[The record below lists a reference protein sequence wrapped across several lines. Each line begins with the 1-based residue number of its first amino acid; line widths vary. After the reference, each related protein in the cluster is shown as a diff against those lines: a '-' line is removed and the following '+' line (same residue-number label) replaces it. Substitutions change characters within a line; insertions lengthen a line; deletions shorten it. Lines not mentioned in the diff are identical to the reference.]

1 MNIMFFL
8 KPKSDLA
15 FIYDYHTLRQA
26 LEIME
31 YHKYSCVPILN
42 KEGKYVGSITEG
54 DLLWSLKELDLFNIK
69 EAESIS
75 IMKIKR
81 RVDYQC
87 VTAESNMEDLIGRAM
102 EQNFV
107 PVIDDQGH
115 FIGIITRRDIIGYC
129 YDRLKECG
137 NYKEILKEIKNLG
150 LKGIKLHPDYQ
161 DMYFDDIR
169 YEHIVD
175 TASELGLITVVH
187 AGADP
192 KCPKDVHCTPKM
204 ARKLLDDVKPEK
216 LVLAH
221 MGGNEM
227 WDEVEKYLVG
237 QNVYF
242 DTGVILDRMPEEQFL
257 RMVHMHGA
265 DRILFGTDSP
275 WADQKKFVTL
285 FDQMPLTEEEK
296 MAVFSGNAKK
306 LLGI

>member
-15 FIYDYHTLRQA
+15 YIYDYHTLRQA

-115 FIGIITRRDIIGYC
+115 FIGIITRQSI
-129 YDRLKECG
+129 
-137 NYKEILKEIKNLG
+137 
-150 LKGIKLHPDYQ
+150 
-161 DMYFDDIR
+161 MAYFL
-169 YEHIVD
+169 E
-175 TASELGLITVVH
+175 T
-187 AGADP
+187 
-192 KCPKDVHCTPKM
+192 
-204 ARKLLDDVKPEK
+204 LD
-216 LVLAH
+216 
-221 MGGNEM
+221 
-227 WDEVEKYLVG
+227 
-237 QNVYF
+237 
-242 DTGVILDRMPEEQFL
+242 
-257 RMVHMHGA
+257 
-265 DRILFGTDSP
+265 S
-275 WADQKKFVTL
+275 
-285 FDQMPLTEEEK
+285 
-296 MAVFSGNAKK
+296 
-306 LLGI
+306 